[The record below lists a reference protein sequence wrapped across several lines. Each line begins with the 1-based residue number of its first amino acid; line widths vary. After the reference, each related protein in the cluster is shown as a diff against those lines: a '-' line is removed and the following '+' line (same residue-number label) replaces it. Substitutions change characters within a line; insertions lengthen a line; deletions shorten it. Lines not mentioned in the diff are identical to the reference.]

1 MSSER
6 RYLNVICIRELPK
19 QHYLAGISLTQGYF
33 AYCCTSDLSLY
44 DVAESNSKMDA
55 IWYIVA

>member
-19 QHYLAGISLTQGYF
+19 QRYLAGISLTQGYF
-33 AYCCTSDLSLY
+33 ACCTSDLSLY
-44 DVAESNSKMDA
+44 DVAESNSKMDV
-55 IWYIVA
+55 IWYNVA